1 MYNDFSEK
9 QKYSVMGMYVIYYT
23 YILTFLL
30 EGCKLTYVI
39 MSQNH
44 LTKGQLISKGL
55 FVLFSILQ
63 KIELG

>member
-1 MYNDFSEK
+1 
-9 QKYSVMGMYVIYYT
+9 MYVIYYTT

-30 EGCKLTYVI
+30 AGCKLTYVI

-55 FVLFSILQ
+55 FFSILP